1 MQALQAN
8 MKKRKQSL
16 TCHNK
21 DEISQGL
28 NNHPQ
33 PVRHDTTLRD
43 ACLGDDYNGEQK
55 GDNKAPRS
63 RSETA
68 EYLCE
73 KNR

>member
-16 TCHNK
+16 TCHKK

-28 NNHPQ
+28 TNHPQ
-33 PVRHDTTLRD
+33 PVRHDTTLRGGLP
-43 ACLGDDYNGEQK
+43 CRRIQWRTT

-68 EYLCE
+68 EYLHE
-73 KNR
+73 ENR

>member
-16 TCHNK
+16 TCHKN
-21 DEISQGL
+21 DEISHGL

-33 PVRHDTTLRD
+33 PVRHETTLREG
-43 ACLGDDYNGEQK
+43 LPYGRIQWRTT
-55 GDNKAPRS
+55 GDNKGARS